1 MEKRDWLTKMR
12 QERKLDQKS
21 MAELIGSSQQFYSY
35 VESGKRR
42 PSPEIA
48 IKIAKVLDFDWT
60 IFYKPVKKIKIQ

>member
-1 MEKRDWLTKMR
+1 MNDTFTNNLNETIENIKSNRNVYATGKVTKVN
-12 QERKLDQKS
+12 
-21 MAELIGSSQQFYSY
+21 Y